1 MSVRAMLQLSDQIL
15 QVSDPDWSHL
25 VLVQPV
31 LRALQLLPVPAL
43 LPQLLLAAVLVDRP
57 GLRQV
62 SLQLLRQHGRPV
74 GVQRGVAG
82 VDRVSQAAP
91 SGRGRVTESLER
103 TVSDTSVI
111 ILSLTEHS
119 VRKKFSNFSFNLNY

>member
-1 MSVRAMLQLSDQIL
+1 MSVRTVLQLPDQIL

-31 LRALQLLPVPAL
+31 SRALQLLPVPAL
-43 LPQLLLAAVLVDRP
+43 LPQLLLTAVLIDSP

-62 SLQLLRQHGRPV
+62 ALQLLGEDGRPV

-82 VDRVSQAAP
+82 VRRVAQTAP
-91 SGRGRVTESLER
+91 TGRGCVTEGLQR
-103 TVSDTSVI
+103 TILTS
-111 ILSLTEHS
+111 
-119 VRKKFSNFSFNLNY
+119 